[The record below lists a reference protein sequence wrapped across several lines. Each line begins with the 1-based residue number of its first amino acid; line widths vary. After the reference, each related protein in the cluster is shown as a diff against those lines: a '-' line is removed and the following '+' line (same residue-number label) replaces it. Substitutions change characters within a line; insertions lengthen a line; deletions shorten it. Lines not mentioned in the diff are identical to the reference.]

1 MGDRPNPVKLAP
13 DAYKAMKMLSD
24 YTQNSGLDK
33 KLLELVKIR
42 ASQIN
47 GCAFCLDMHATA
59 AKKLGET
66 DQRMLMLSAWDEAGL
81 YSEREKAALAWT
93 EAVTLISESQI
104 SDELYET
111 AREHFSEKE
120 LADLTWA
127 ITVINGWN
135 RMMVAFA
142 VPPSG
147 AGGKTSAQ

>member
-1 MGDRPNPVKLAP
+1 MGDRPNPVKLTP

-59 AKKLGET
+59 AMKLGET
-66 DQRMLMLSAWDEAGL
+66 DLRMLMLSAWDEAGL

-104 SDELYET
+104 SDELYKT

-147 AGGKTSAQ
+147 VGGKTSAQ